1 MNDPDWKDE
10 PLIACVVDGKRVAI
24 TRTEYERMIELIF
37 FGKVKVDTSHLL
49 PHFETVKDEE

>member
-1 MNDPDWKDE
+1 MSDPDLKND
-10 PLIACVVDGKRVAI
+10 LMIACVVDGKRVAI